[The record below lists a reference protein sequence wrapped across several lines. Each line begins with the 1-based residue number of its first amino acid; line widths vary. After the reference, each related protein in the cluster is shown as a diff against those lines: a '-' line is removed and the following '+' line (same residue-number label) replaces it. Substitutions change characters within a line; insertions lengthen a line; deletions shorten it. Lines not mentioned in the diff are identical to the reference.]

1 MTNLNADKEER
12 QNFKIYKDAVIVAPE
27 ILSEYFFNNISF
39 SVIDKKQRKK
49 IKIKSNI
56 FEPVALN
63 LFEPSAV
70 MSARDFVSDDRYL
83 AEYSEADAC
92 SIFQSSTY
100 VGCFST
106 TEDIID
112 YFNKTIERNLAEYVH
127 DYICKNNHTLLN
139 GSKLTAEFTVLNE
152 SADITPILFGRSERI
167 RLEKQISENEQIKH
181 FLIKELDLVY
191 TSKWHIQFDCGDLN
205 DPINHFF
212 NVQLSENTSE
222 YYKYN
227 HNELILDYCNVV
239 LGREEYLLPLPMHDD
254 FSVEKFNFLT
264 KSFVAEI
271 CNSFFAQI
279 VVESMEKLEE
289 ILQYS
294 NEIINKV
301 VSNIYK
307 KISSGSTLSL
317 TEYEFICE
325 RIEKDSFPPFSNED
339 LNNCQID
346 KKRNFEISG
355 LLIRHNLLLKS
366 VDDINK
372 NSDIDFWVKDLKN
385 CLNNIDL
392 VLVSGFIL
400 KTDSFPTCSRNY
412 FRETYRIYQSR
423 VNDKYVNFEEWIS
436 SHENISLNKLSIN
449 DIFPK

>member
-1 MTNLNADKEER
+1 M
-12 QNFKIYKDAVIVAPE
+12 
-27 ILSEYFFNNISF
+27 
-39 SVIDKKQRKK
+39 
-49 IKIKSNI
+49 
-56 FEPVALN
+56 
-63 LFEPSAV
+63 
-70 MSARDFVSDDRYL
+70 
-83 AEYSEADAC
+83 
-92 SIFQSSTY
+92 
-100 VGCFST
+100 
-106 TEDIID
+106 
-112 YFNKTIERNLAEYVH
+112 
-127 DYICKNNHTLLN
+127 
-139 GSKLTAEFTVLNE
+139 
-152 SADITPILFGRSERI
+152 
-167 RLEKQISENEQIKH
+167 
-181 FLIKELDLVY
+181 
-191 TSKWHIQFDCGDLN
+191 
-205 DPINHFF
+205 
-212 NVQLSENTSE
+212 QLSENTSE

-325 RIEKDSFPPFSNED
+325 RIEKDSFLPFSNED

-412 FRETYRIYQSR
+412 SRETYRIYQSR
-423 VNDKYVNFEEWIS
+423 VNDKYVNFKAQFQEVDCQALVFRIFL
-436 SHENISLNKLSIN
+436 NSLNLFLFTQPVS
-449 DIFPK
+449 